1 MSSLTSSSTLTV
13 SLVQTATH
21 WHDAERNRDMFDG
34 WLEQVP
40 AHTDLVV
47 LPEMFSTGFTMDS
60 GEVAETMGISR
71 GAASASLTAARR
83 NLQKALAEPAAPA
96 MDRVVVDG

>member
-47 LPEMFSTGFTMDS
+47 LPEMFSTGFTMAS
-60 GEVAETMGISR
+60 GEVAE
-71 GAASASLTAARR
+71 
-83 NLQKALAEPAAPA
+83 A
-96 MDRVVVDG
+96 MDGPTVEWMCTRAAELGKTLCGSVVIEEAGDCFNRFL